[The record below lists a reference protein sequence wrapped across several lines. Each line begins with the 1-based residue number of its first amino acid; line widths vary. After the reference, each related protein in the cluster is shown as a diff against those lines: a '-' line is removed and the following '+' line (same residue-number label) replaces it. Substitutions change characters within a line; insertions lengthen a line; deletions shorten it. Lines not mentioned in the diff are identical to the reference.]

1 MQDTGVMWLM
11 SSLST
16 SALLVAL
23 VQTAASLAI
32 VVMALPGSALSD
44 VLNRIKPS
52 SKVE

>member
-1 MQDTGVMWLM
+1 MQDTGAMWLM

-32 VVMALPGSALSD
+32 VIMALPRGALSD
-44 VLNRIKPS
+44 VLNRIKSS